1 MLKIKT
7 LSFAAGTLLASA
19 LFLPALAAE
28 LKLAPEQV
36 KPRYRASAKLEKEG
50 IRLITRTAEW
60 DSGALITP
68 PAGKKF
74 DFSKARFL
82 AVDVENLSPD
92 RQMRLTMHISSGGR
106 DKASSSHVDLPLR
119 SVNTGIGL
127 NPGEKRTMRLYLP
140 HASLFAAPK
149 DGRNLRAPLD
159 TAAINGIE
167 FKLQWPFEAEGEILV
182 DCCLSNL
189 RLEGEPET
197 DRAVAAA
204 KNYFPFI
211 DDYGQYRHAE
221 WKEKIHTDSDLV
233 ANRRKELAELD
244 ATQPP
249 AEWDR
254 FGGWKNGPALK
265 ATGNFRTEK
274 YQGKWF
280 FVDPDGHLFW
290 SIGLDVSRTH
300 TDATPGRR
308 HPHWFTRAVPTDG
321 MLPFTHWNL
330 QKKYGKTDYDRDFYE
345 TLVKRYRAWGINTI
359 GNWSSPAFME
369 LGKVPYVLSLG
380 DFVKDFPR
388 FRGSKVKFYD
398 VFDPE
403 FEVKMTS
410 ILRDRAAT
418 NSDVRKSLTDPMCI
432 GYFID
437 NELQFNNIF
446 DGVMKSPADQPA
458 KREFVRGL
466 EAKYKTVDALN
477 KAWNSSFA
485 DWNAVAKNHN
495 FMKAKEFR
503 NDQQDFLKRFA
514 DRYFSLCRK
523 GIKSAAPQRL
533 YLGCRFVGF
542 RQNDIFWR
550 AAAEHCDVI
559 SVNSYS
565 YSLANIVTEN
575 FHNKPVLIGE
585 FHFGTYD
592 RGMFSASLCPVYDQN
607 ERATAYTRYLQ
618 GLLVN
623 PAIVGAH
630 WFQFRDQPLTGRWD
644 GEGYQLGFVDVADT
658 PYPELTRAAREFG
671 ENMYRY
677 RMNGKLVNGMK

>member
-1 MLKIKT
+1 MLKLKT
-7 LSFAAGTLLASA
+7 LSFAAGMLLAPA
-19 LFLPALAAE
+19 LLLPALAAE

-36 KPRYRASAKLEKEG
+36 KARYRASAKLEKEG

-82 AVDVENLSPD
+82 AVDVENLSPN

-140 HASLFAAPK
+140 HASLFTAPK

-159 TAAINGIE
+159 TTAINGIE

-182 DCCLSNL
+182 DCRLSNL

-221 WKEKIHTDSDLV
+221 WKEKIHADSDLV
-233 ANRRKELAELD
+233 ANHKKELAELD
-244 ATQPP
+244 AAQAP
-249 AEWDR
+249 AEWDS

-280 FVDPDGHLFW
+280 FVDPEGHLFW

-300 TDATPGRR
+300 TDATPGRK
-308 HPHWFTRAVPTDG
+308 HPQWFSRPVPADG

-330 QKKYGKTDYDRDFYE
+330 QKKYGKADYSRDFFE

-359 GNWSSPAFME
+359 GNWSAPAFME

-398 VFDPE
+398 VF
-403 FEVKMTS
+403 
-410 ILRDRAAT
+410 
-418 NSDVRKSLTDPMCI
+418 
-432 GYFID
+432 
-437 NELQFNNIF
+437 
-446 DGVMKSPADQPA
+446 
-458 KREFVRGL
+458 
-466 EAKYKTVDALN
+466 
-477 KAWNSSFA
+477 
-485 DWNAVAKNHN
+485 
-495 FMKAKEFR
+495 
-503 NDQQDFLKRFA
+503 
-514 DRYFSLCRK
+514 
-523 GIKSAAPQRL
+523 
-533 YLGCRFVGF
+533 
-542 RQNDIFWR
+542 
-550 AAAEHCDVI
+550 
-559 SVNSYS
+559 
-565 YSLANIVTEN
+565 
-575 FHNKPVLIGE
+575 
-585 FHFGTYD
+585 
-592 RGMFSASLCPVYDQN
+592 
-607 ERATAYTRYLQ
+607 
-618 GLLVN
+618 
-623 PAIVGAH
+623 
-630 WFQFRDQPLTGRWD
+630 
-644 GEGYQLGFVDVADT
+644 
-658 PYPELTRAAREFG
+658 
-671 ENMYRY
+671 
-677 RMNGKLVNGMK
+677 